1 MAIKTGYYHLDGAE
15 VYNNELEL
23 GAAIKESGVPRE
35 RLFVATK
42 VFQTI
47 QNIPKAINE
56 SLKKLQLDYVD
67 L

>member
-15 VYNNELEL
+15 IYNNELEL

-35 RLFVATK
+35 NLFVTTK
-42 VFQTI
+42 VFRNI
-47 QNIPKAINE
+47 QDIPNDINE
-56 SLKKLQLDYVD
+56 SLKKLQLDYVN